1 MRTQTHTTPK
11 GLGDT
16 VHDISLASSYYVKY
30 RVWACMCVCVC
41 TFSPGED
48 VLVQEQACFSLEM
61 KYLPDNSIFTGAQP
75 ARQGNNTH
83 PQIHKYLHTHIY
95 LWAHTLKSHI
105 PQKSL
110 GREKIAVCGKVN
122 HSAEE
127 KNAIRHKVTYTC
139 IAERTQKFVEK
150 VWFFFK
156 EKGALQGNQYY
167 TFCRENCRLWQI

>member
-1 MRTQTHTTPK
+1 M
-11 GLGDT
+11 
-16 VHDISLASSYYVKY
+16 HDISLASSYYVKY

-41 TFSPGED
+41 AFSPGED

-127 KNAIRHKVTYTC
+127 KLPFVTKLH
-139 IAERTQKFVEK
+139 IPV
-150 VWFFFK
+150 
-156 EKGALQGNQYY
+156 LQ
-167 TFCRENCRLWQI
+167 RENRNLWKRYDFFLKRKVPFKAINIIHFAEKIAVCGKFNHYNGR